1 MGRIRQAW
9 SVLKNRDLA
18 SDQIGWQTRGG
29 ARVGSSG
36 VAVTQETA
44 LRNSAWWACLRI
56 RADLISTTPIDTFRT
71 RDGRQVEIPK
81 PPLFISPAPATA
93 DQPRV
98 GLIEHLYSSQIDLDR
113 YGNSVGVITETNSF
127 GLPQRI
133 DLVPMSQVSARMNGS
148 RIVEWRIG
156 NETYPISEI
165 WHEKQFT
172 VGGWPLGLSPLAYAA
187 WTISGYLNAQQF
199 ANDWFING
207 AQPSGVLR
215 NTEQTVVRQLAKA
228 AKADFKAAVEGRDI
242 FVTGKDWEWT
252 PATTDAASSGF
263 LEQQQAGLLD
273 VCRYLGV
280 PGDMI
285 DAPPQGSSVTYAT
298 VTQRNLQLLVINL
311 GPAFARR
318 EEQWSTALPGDA
330 RFMKFNTEAI
340 LRMDPEAKSRVIL
353 SKVAGRT
360 LAPSEARALDNL
372 DPYTDEQLAELA
384 YFAQLSKPATPT
396 IQQAG
401 QKWEVPA

>member
-9 SVLKNRDLA
+9 SALTNRDLA
-18 SDQIGWQTRGG
+18 SDQIGWQVRGG
-29 ARVGSSG
+29 SRVGSSG

-56 RADLISTTPIDTFRT
+56 RADLISTTPLDTYRE

-81 PPLFISPAPATA
+81 PPVFVTPAPGVDIT
-93 DQPRV
+93 
-98 GLIEHLYSSQIDLDR
+98 EHLYSSQFDLDR
-113 YGNSVGVITETNSF
+113 YGNSVGVIRETNSF
-127 GLPQRI
+127 GLPQVI
-133 DLVPMSQVSARMNGS
+133 ELAPMSQVSARMSGTK
-148 RIVEWRIG
+148 IVEWRIG
-156 NETYPISEI
+156 NETYQPDQI
-165 WHEKQFT
+165 WHEKQYT
-172 VGGWPLGLSPLAYAA
+172 VGGLPLGLSPLAYAA

-215 NTEQTVVRQLAKA
+215 NTETNIVRALAKE
-228 AKADFKAAVEGRDI
+228 AKADFKAATEGRDI

-263 LEQQQAGLLD
+263 LEQQAAGLLD

-285 DAPPQGSSVTYAT
+285 DAPPIGSSVTYAS

-311 GPAFARR
+311 GPAYVRR
-318 EEQWSTALPGDA
+318 ERKWSTALPGDK
-330 RFMKFNTEAI
+330 RFMKFNTDAL
-340 LRMDPEAKSRVIL
+340 LRMDPESKSRVIL
-353 SKVAGRT
+353 AQVAGRT
-360 LAPSEARALDNL
+360 LVPSEARALDNR
-372 DPYTDEQLAELA
+372 DPYTDDQLAELA
-384 YFAQLSKPATPT
+384 YFAQLAKPVTPT
-396 IQQAG
+396 TQQASAP
-401 QKWEVPA
+401 QWEVPA

>member
-1 MGRIRQAW
+1 MGLKQAW
-9 SVLKNRDLA
+9 AGLRNRDLA
-18 SDQIGWQTRGG
+18 SDQIGWQARGSRSGTG
-29 ARVGSSG
+29 AVS
-36 VAVTQETA
+36 VTQETA

-56 RADLISTTPIDTFRT
+56 RADLISTTPIDTFRR

-81 PPLFISPAPATA
+81 PPLFVRPSKGTS
-93 DQPRV
+93 
-98 GLIEHLYSSQIDLDR
+98 LIEHFYSSQFDLDR
-113 YGNSVGVITETNSF
+113 YGNSVGIITERNSF
-127 GLPQRI
+127 GLPQAVE
-133 DLVPMSQVSARMNGS
+133 LVPMSQVSARMFGNTL
-148 RIVEWRIG
+148 VEWRIG
-156 NETYPISEI
+156 SETFDPSVI

-172 VGGWPLGLSPLAYAA
+172 VGGLPLGLSPLAYAA

-215 NTEQTVVRQLAKA
+215 NTEKTMVADVSKVAKA
-228 AKADFKAAVEGRDI
+228 EFKVATEGRDI

-285 DAPPQGSSVTYAT
+285 DAPPQGSSVTYAS

-318 EEQWSTALPGDA
+318 EEKWSEALQGDA
-330 RFMKFNTEAI
+330 RFMKFATDAL
-340 LRMDPEAKSRVIL
+340 LRMDPETRTRSMLAR
-353 SKVAGRT
+353 VAGRT
-360 LAPSEARALDNL
+360 LVPSEARALDNL

-384 YFAQLSKPATPT
+384 YFAQLGKPVTPT
-396 IQQAG
+396 TQQASD